1 MVVNNRH
8 ISDRTLLLSEAG
20 QILSSSGIG
29 LNDQTGNYY
38 TYYFLSHKP
47 PPDVALP
54 RAPRAERWKTKAW
67 DLTQVPEA
75 VIRRLFLQCISEA
88 AQFVLWLGTPI
99 LVPATGR
106 GLNPGKFLYSPHPT
120 GHVFIIKKIYS
131 ELRMKNSTLGSLNI
145 VPISPLLLVSLL
157 VTPLTAPSLLRDLPL
172 SFRTAC
178 EHATLP
184 VWLSCL
190 ALSSPCLH
198 FTKVTVNYYKHLSED
213 T

>member
-88 AQFVLWLGTPI
+88 AQFVLWLGIPI

-106 GLNPGKFLYSPHPT
+106 GLNPGKFLYSPPPHRPRLYYQKDLQWT
-120 GHVFIIKKIYS
+120 
-131 ELRMKNSTLGSLNI
+131 KNEKQYFGKFKHC
-145 VPISPLLLVSLL
+145 P
-157 VTPLTAPSLLRDLPL
+157 
-172 SFRTAC
+172 
-178 EHATLP
+178 
-184 VWLSCL
+184 
-190 ALSSPCLH
+190 H
-198 FTKVTVNYYKHLSED
+198 FTTTLS
-213 T
+213 